1 MGMKDDLEKK
11 PGAPLEARP
20 EPPVVARLIV
30 EIRSDGTRTV
40 ARGLAE
46 DVARGERIQVEAEGN
61 NPLQLALS
69 LLKLLKDV
77 PALARAASAGLVAGA
92 EEAVAA
98 MPIS

>member
-1 MGMKDDLEKK
+1 MKDELDKK

-69 LLKLLKDV
+69 LLKSLKDV
-77 PALARAASAGLVAGA
+77 PALARSFGRGFLPGRKKQ
-92 EEAVAA
+92 
-98 MPIS
+98 